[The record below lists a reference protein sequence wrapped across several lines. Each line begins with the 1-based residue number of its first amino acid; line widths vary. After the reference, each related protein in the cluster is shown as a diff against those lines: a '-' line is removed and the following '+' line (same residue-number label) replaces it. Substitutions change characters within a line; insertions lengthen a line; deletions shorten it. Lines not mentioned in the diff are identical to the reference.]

1 MPALSK
7 GSRFA
12 VIAMSLGIVTA
23 TSELAAAGTWQKDHP
38 RRAEVNARL
47 NLQNFRINQ
56 ELKDGKISVGRADA
70 LHAKDEFIRKEER
83 FDASMDGSH
92 ITASEL
98 KSLNQQE
105 NGVRGKIP

>member
-12 VIAMSLGIVTA
+12 
-23 TSELAAAGTWQKDHP
+23 
-38 RRAEVNARL
+38 
-47 NLQNFRINQ
+47 
-56 ELKDGKISVGRADA
+56 
-70 LHAKDEFIRKEER
+70 KEER